1 MAKRRLAASAVV
13 IDPRRGVLLVKQGRT
28 RHDWELPGGKVKKEE
43 FLVDALLRE
52 VREETGLD
60 VEAQRL
66 IGIFYIPAEM
76 IYDFVFLAR
85 PIRKSETPHP
95 NPPEIAACDFFP
107 IDDLPMPMQNFTRQ
121 RIHDG
126 ISGKSH
132 PLPMTLA
139 PKHWIE

>member
-28 RHDWELPGGKVKKEE
+28 RHDWELPGGKVKKAE
-43 FLVDALLRE
+43 FLVDGLLRE
-52 VREETGLD
+52 VREETGID

-66 IGIFYIPAEM
+66 IGIFYIPAEV
-76 IYDFVFLAR
+76 IYDFVFLTR
-85 PIRKSETPHP
+85 PIRKSADPRP

-107 IDDLPMPMQNFTRQ
+107 IDDLPTPMQNFTRQ

-126 ISGKSH
+126 IYGKSH

>member
-13 IDPRRGVLLVKQGRT
+13 IDPRRGVLLVKQGRS
-28 RHDWELPGGKVKKEE
+28 RHDWELPGGKVKKDE
-43 FLVDALLRE
+43 FLLDGLLRE
-52 VREETGLD
+52 VREETGID

-66 IGIFYIPAEM
+66 IGMFYIPAEL

-85 PIRKSETPHP
+85 PIHKHDTPHP

-107 IDDLPMPMQNFTRQ
+107 IDHLPSQMQAFTRY
-121 RIHDG
+121 RINDALHD
-126 ISGKSH
+126 KAH
-132 PLPMTLA
+132 PLPITLS

>member
-13 IDPRRGVLLVKQGRT
+13 LDPRRGVLLVKQGRT

-43 FLVDALLRE
+43 FLLDALLRE
-52 VREETGLD
+52 VREETGID

-66 IGIFYIPAEM
+66 IGIFYIPAEI

-85 PIRKSETPHP
+85 PTRKSDMPHP

-107 IDDLPMPMQNFTRQ
+107 VDQLPAPMQGFTRQ
-121 RIHDG
+121 RIGDAVNG
-126 ISGKSH
+126 RSH
-132 PLPMTLA
+132 VLPMTLA